1 MTSLQAQ
8 ILELFQ
14 KLSRDEQLEIVAQ
27 LCEQIRGGTYYE
39 RLAPEQRVELDL
51 SIAEAD
57 RGEGT
62 EASIVMARLAKKFGF
77 ADAAIEPK
85 LKGAGA

>member
-1 MTSLQAQ
+1 MSSLQAQ

-27 LCEQIRGGTYYE
+27 LFEQTRNGTYYE
-39 RLAPEQRVELDL
+39 RMTPEQRAELDR

-57 RGEGT
+57 RGEAA
-62 EASIVMARLAKKFGF
+62 EASVVMARLAKKFGF
-77 ADAAIEPK
+77 SGAEIEAK
-85 LKGAGA
+85 LKGP

>member
-1 MTSLQAQ
+1 MTRTQAQ

-14 KLSRDEQLEIVAQ
+14 KLPANEQQELVEQLY
-27 LCEQIRGGTYYE
+27 EQTRNGTFYE
-39 RLAPEQRVELDL
+39 RMTPEQRAELDR

-62 EASIVMARLAKKFGF
+62 EASVVMARLAKKFGF
-77 ADAAIEPK
+77 PRTA
-85 LKGAGA
+85 

>member
-1 MTSLQAQ
+1 MTRTEA
-8 ILELFQ
+8 IN
-14 KLSRDEQLEIVAQ
+14 
-27 LCEQIRGGTYYE
+27 T
-39 RLAPEQRVELDL
+39 
-51 SIAEAD
+51 IAANL
-57 RGEGT
+57 T

>member
-1 MTSLQAQ
+1 MTRAQAQ

-14 KLSRDEQLEIVAQ
+14 NLSANEQQALVEQLY
-27 LCEQIRGGTYYE
+27 EQTRNGTFHE
-39 RLAPEQRVELDL
+39 RMTPEQRAELDR

-62 EASIVMARLAKKFGF
+62 EASVVMARLAGRFGF
-77 ADAAIEPK
+77 ARSA
-85 LKGAGA
+85 